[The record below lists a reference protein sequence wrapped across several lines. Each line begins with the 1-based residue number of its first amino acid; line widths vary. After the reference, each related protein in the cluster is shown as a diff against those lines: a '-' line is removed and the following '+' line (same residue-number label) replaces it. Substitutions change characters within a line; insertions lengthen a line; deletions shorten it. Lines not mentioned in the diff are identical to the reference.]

1 MYFQPMPL
9 AEIKEVA
16 YTALAFIVPALA
28 IGAGLGLIG
37 WGVFE
42 IISRI
47 QSIRAKQAAK
57 PADFTATL

>member
-1 MYFQPMPL
+1 MPL
-9 AEIKEVA
+9 AQIGDVA
-16 YTALAFIVPALA
+16 YTALAFIVPVIA
-28 IGAGLGLIG
+28 IGAGIGLIG